1 MSTPHATHSAVW
13 PLRFI
18 SVEAVSGLVLLAAAA
33 IALACANSPLSHAY
47 ESLWQ
52 RRLSLGVPFL
62 PAYDLRFWVNDGLM
76 TIFFLLVGL
85 EIRREIHDGSLS
97 DPRIATLPIIA
108 AAGGVLV
115 PALLYLLVCILAG
128 SAPLVRRGWAVP
140 TATDIAFALGVLSL
154 IGRAPPALRILLL
167 TLAIADDVA
176 AILIIAFCYS
186 GGIVAGQFLLIA
198 AGVALV
204 LLLQALGVQSALAY
218 VLPGVVV
225 WIGMLRAGVH
235 PTLTGV
241 VLGLL
246 TPMTAVFGRRPRQHA
261 ATQAGPADRPD
272 APRGPDP
279 PVVRVEA
286 MLHPYVAF
294 GIMPLFA
301 FANAGVSLTGLEL
314 GGGVPL
320 AISAGIVLG
329 LVLGKPIG
337 IMLAAFAA
345 VRLRI
350 AELPDGVRWR
360 QLLLLGIL
368 GGIGFTM
375 SVFIANL
382 AFEDQRLLTAAKFGV
397 LVGSALAATLA
408 LTLGRSKSAALV
420 RAGTGM

>member
-1 MSTPHATHSAVW
+1 MSTPRATHPALW

-18 SVEAVSGLVLLAAAA
+18 SVEAVSGLVLLAATA
-33 IALACANSPLSHAY
+33 IALACTNSPLSDAY

-52 RRLSLGVPFL
+52 RRLSFGVPFL
-62 PAYDLRFWVNDGLM
+62 PAYDLRFWVNDGFM
-76 TIFFLLVGL
+76 SVFFLLVGL

-97 DPRIATLPIIA
+97 DPRVATLPIIA

-115 PALLYLLVCILAG
+115 PALLYLLVCMLTG

-140 TATDIAFALGVLSL
+140 TATDIAFAVGVLSL
-154 IGRAPPALRILLL
+154 IGRVPPTLRMLLL

-176 AILIIAFCYS
+176 AILIIALCYS
-186 GGIVAGQFLLIA
+186 GGILVSQFLLVA
-198 AGVALV
+198 AGLALV
-204 LLLQALGVQSALAY
+204 LLLQALSVQSALAY
-218 VLPGVVV
+218 ALPAAVV
-225 WIGMLRAGVH
+225 WVGLLRAGVH

-246 TPMTAVFGRRPRQHA
+246 TPVTAVFGRRARQRSTPRA
-261 ATQAGPADRPD
+261 DPSTADRPD
-272 APRGPDP
+272 APRGPDA

-301 FANAGVSLTGLEL
+301 FANAGVSLKGLEL
-314 GGGVPL
+314 GGAAPL
-320 AISAGIVLG
+320 AVTVGVVLG

-337 IMLAAFAA
+337 IMLAAVAA
-345 VRLRI
+345 VRLKL

-382 AFEDQRLLTAAKFGV
+382 AFQDRRLLAAAKFAV

-408 LTLGRSKSAALV
+408 LTLGQPKAAALS
-420 RAGTGM
+420 GG

>member
-1 MSTPHATHSAVW
+1 LPISAPHARHPDLW

-18 SVEAVSGLVLLAAAA
+18 SVEAVSGLVLLGAAAL
-33 IALACANSPLSHAY
+33 ALVCANSPLAHAY
-47 ESLWQ
+47 EALWRQ
-52 RRLSLGVPFL
+52 RLSFGVPFV
-62 PAYDLRFWVNDGLM
+62 PARDLRFWVNDGLM

-85 EIRREIHDGSLS
+85 EIRREIHDGTLS
-97 DPRIATLPIIA
+97 DPRVATLPLIA

-115 PALLYLLVCILAG
+115 PALLYILVARDPV
-128 SAPLVRRGWAVP
+128 ARRGWAVP
-140 TATDIAFALGVLSL
+140 TATDIAFAVGVLSL
-154 IGRAPPALRILLL
+154 IPRVPAALRLLLL

-176 AILIIAFCYS
+176 AILIIAFFYS
-186 GGIVAGQFLLIA
+186 AGIAAGQFLLIM

-204 LLLQALGVQSALAY
+204 LLLQVLSVQSALAY
-218 VLPGVVV
+218 VVPGAVV

-235 PTLTGV
+235 PTLAGV

-246 TPMTAVFGRRPRQHA
+246 TPVTAAFGLRHRSRV
-261 ATQAGPADRPD
+261 RES
-272 APRGPDP
+272 

-301 FANAGVSLTGLEL
+301 FANAGVSLEGLDL
-314 GGGVPL
+314 GAGAPL
-320 AISAGIVLG
+320 AVAAGIVLG

-337 IMLAAFAA
+337 IVLAALAA

-350 AELPDGVRWR
+350 AELPEGVRWR
-360 QLLLLGIL
+360 QLVLLGSL

-375 SVFIANL
+375 SVFIAHL
-382 AFEDQRLLTAAKFGV
+382 AFEEPALLTAAKFGV

-408 LTLGRSKSAALV
+408 LIIGRKQAT
-420 RAGTGM
+420 AGRCHLPEKGL

>member
-1 MSTPHATHSAVW
+1 MSTPPPTHPALW

-33 IALACANSPLSHAY
+33 IALVCANSSLSHAY

-52 RRLSLGVPFL
+52 RRLSFGVPFL

-85 EIRREIHDGSLS
+85 EIRREIHDGTLS

-115 PALLYLLVCILAG
+115 PTLSYLLVWYLLG
-128 SAPLVRRGWAVP
+128 SAPLARRGWAIP
-140 TATDIAFALGVLSL
+140 TATDIAFAVGVLSL
-154 IGRAPPALRILLL
+154 IGRVPPALRVLLL

-176 AILIIAFCYS
+176 AILIIALCYS
-186 GGIVAGQFLLIA
+186 GGMVAGQFLLIA

-204 LLLQALGVQSALAY
+204 LLLQALSVQSALAY
-218 VLPGVVV
+218 ALPGAVV

-241 VLGLL
+241 LLGLL
-246 TPMTAVFGRRPRQHA
+246 TPVTAVFGRRPHQRPA
-261 ATQAGPADRPD
+261 ARAGPSTADRLD
-272 APRGPDP
+272 APRAADP

-301 FANAGVSLTGLEL
+301 FANAGVSLKGLEL
-314 GGGVPL
+314 GAGAPL
-320 AISAGIVLG
+320 AVGAGIVVG
-329 LVLGKPIG
+329 LVLGKPMG

-345 VRLRI
+345 VRLKI
-350 AELPDGVRWR
+350 AELPAGVRWR

-382 AFEDQRLLTAAKFGV
+382 AFEDRRLLAAAKFAV

-408 LTLGRSKSAALV
+408 LMLGRSKSAALKL
-420 RAGTGM
+420 RA

>member
-1 MSTPHATHSAVW
+1 MSTPPPTHPALW

-33 IALACANSPLSHAY
+33 LALACANSPLSHAY

-52 RRLSLGVPFL
+52 RRLSFGVPFL
-62 PAYDLRFWVNDGLM
+62 AAYDLRFWVNDGLM

-85 EIRREIHDGSLS
+85 EIRREIHDGTLS

-115 PALLYLLVCILAG
+115 PTLSYLLVWYLLG
-128 SAPLVRRGWAVP
+128 SAPLARRGWAIP
-140 TATDIAFALGVLSL
+140 TATDIAFAVGVLSL
-154 IGRAPPALRILLL
+154 IGRVPPALRVLLL

-176 AILIIAFCYS
+176 AILIIALCYS
-186 GGIVAGQFLLIA
+186 GGMVAGQFLLIA

-204 LLLQALGVQSALAY
+204 LLLQALSVQSALAY
-218 VLPGVVV
+218 ALPGAVV

-241 VLGLL
+241 LLGLL
-246 TPMTAVFGRRPRQHA
+246 TPVTAVFGRRPHQRPA
-261 ATQAGPADRPD
+261 ARAGPSTADRLD
-272 APRGPDP
+272 APRAADP

-301 FANAGVSLTGLEL
+301 FANAGVSLKGLEL
-314 GGGVPL
+314 GAGAPL
-320 AISAGIVLG
+320 AVGAGIVVG
-329 LVLGKPIG
+329 LVLGKPMG

-345 VRLRI
+345 VRLKI
-350 AELPDGVRWR
+350 AELPAGVRWR

-382 AFEDQRLLTAAKFGV
+382 AFEDRRLLAAAKFAV

-408 LTLGRSKSAALV
+408 LMLGRSKSAALKL
-420 RAGTGM
+420 RA